1 MGLEIFTWKSSS
13 KGLGF
18 ANPVKS
24 TLFGGNVGHAA
35 VELTFPADAR
45 GEELAKKY
53 QDVPGLSISKRT
65 EIVPERQEDDSY
77 KPKEQVSYF
86 VYFSWWPGNTNGHH
100 INNHRDDLESEWRHE
115 PAPKI
120 KSEIHEHLF
129 EEGIP
134 LANKTK
140 VKGMLTRDK
149 TIIKI
154 KEIAHQ
160 QLQKDIEDDLAYKEL
175 KSSVNALVSE
185 MQHLL
190 DKGNLYRQELIAAAR
205 EQRKPDTNL
214 DLNDAEVARVS
225 EISKELRRL
234 DAQIKLCKRD
244 FEERHLSVGESP
256 ASVIRIPTNL
266 DHNAPAFALDAEQV
280 LDKMASLAESPK
292 AYSFYKF
299 NCSTTA
305 TEVVKAGISDELK
318 DIMKND
324 GFSVDSA
331 AKATI
336 ATPTSC
342 RHFSQQ
348 IQTELIHL
356 NLNQDLEINQDQI
369 MQHGIKEA
377 KASETHKTT
386 TLDFKKRLHDLIKD
400 PSQDVDE
407 KQENSV
413 EDGITLSMH

>member
-18 ANPVKS
+18 AKPVKS

-53 QDVPGLSISKRT
+53 QGVPGLSISKRT
-65 EIVPERQEDDSY
+65 EIVPERQVDDSY

-100 INNHRDDLESEWRHE
+100 INDHRDDLESEWRHE

-120 KSEIHEHLF
+120 KSEIHDHIF

-140 VKGMLTRDK
+140 VKGMLTKDK

-154 KEIAHQ
+154 KEIAHP
-160 QLQKDIEDDLAYKEL
+160 QLKKDVELDPAYKEL
-175 KSSVNALVSE
+175 KSEIDSLASE
-185 MQHLL
+185 MQQLF
-190 DKGNLYRQELIAAAR
+190 DKGNHYRQELIAAAR
-205 EQRKPDTNL
+205 EQRQPDTDL

-225 EISKELRRL
+225 QISKELRSL
-234 DAQIKLCKRD
+234 DTQIKLCKRD

-266 DHNAPAFALDAEQV
+266 DHNAPTYALDAERV
-280 LDKMASLAESPK
+280 LDKMASLAESQK

-318 DIMKND
+318 AIMKND
-324 GFSVDSA
+324 GFSVDRA

-336 ATPTSC
+336 ATPTSF

-348 IQTELIHL
+348 VQTKLIQL
-356 NLNQDLEINQDQI
+356 NMNQDLDMNQDI
-369 MQHGIKEA
+369 EVELSTREA
-377 KASETHKTT
+377 NAPEVLKTT
-386 TLDFKKRLHDLIKD
+386 TLDFKKRLRDVVNEHSHEVVEEQEYSIKE
-400 PSQDVDE
+400 ST
-407 KQENSV
+407 
-413 EDGITLSMH
+413 TLTMN